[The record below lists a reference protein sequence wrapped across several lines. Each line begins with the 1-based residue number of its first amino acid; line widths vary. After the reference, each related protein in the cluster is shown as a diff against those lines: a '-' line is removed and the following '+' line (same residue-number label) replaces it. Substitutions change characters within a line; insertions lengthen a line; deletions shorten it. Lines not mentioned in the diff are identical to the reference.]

1 MTKKET
7 KQERDEVKIQFL
19 ISILSSMGQE
29 VISRREP
36 EFMFTAAYIAAAGAV
51 AWGVA
56 AIDVSGTVYFLLN
69 PAIVG
74 AIGVVLIGLFV
85 MPLISWAI
93 GVALWLCYILLIV
106 IYVAGIINSL
116 SGSEKPLLIIGKYA
130 EKIKL

>member
-1 MTKKET
+1 LAKKISSESKLFAFLGVFLT
-7 KQERDEVKIQFL
+7 IIGFL
-19 ISILSSMGQE
+19 IVFLTRKNDKYAMYYAKQGLVLFIATVIIQILG
-29 VISRREP
+29 
-36 EFMFTAAYIAAAGAV
+36 
-51 AWGVA
+51 
-56 AIDVSGTVYFLLN
+56 
-69 PAIVG
+69 
-74 AIGVVLIGLFV
+74 GVVLIGLFV